1 METKKILVRGVNWI
15 GDAVMTLPAI
25 TAIRKFYPDAR
36 ISLLVK
42 SSVAPLFENSPDIDE
57 VLLYEERH
65 SGIIGKLH
73 LANVL
78 RKKRFARAI
87 LLQNAF
93 DAAFIAFLARI
104 PERVGYDRD
113 SRKLLLTKPV
123 EYKNQDREVHHIN
136 YYLNLLKAAG
146 IGAEYSRPWLRITL
160 DERLAARVRLSELKR
175 PVLGINPG
183 ATFGSSK
190 RWLPARFAEVAG
202 WFIKETKGSVVIFG
216 GNNEVQIA
224 EEIYKQVPMNKLLLA
239 GKTSLRELI
248 SLITECD
255 VFVTNDSGPMH
266 IAYAAGTPLVA
277 IFGSTSAE
285 LTGPVGDGCAVVK
298 ADLDCSPCFERT
310 CDKDYI
316 RCMFAVTSEDVYSCV
331 RKLLPVKRAVFFDRD
346 GTLCKDANYLDKWEN
361 FELLPGVERLK
372 TLKEEGFEL
381 IGVSNQSGI
390 AKGLIKEDF
399 VKEVNRLFIDTY
411 GFTDFFYCPHNPSD
425 KCPCRKPEPKMLCKA
440 RAAYGIDLKRSFV
453 VGDKDVDMLLAKA
466 AGARGILVRTGQ
478 QNESAHSD
486 AIVDD
491 LDSAIKYILKWK
503 E

>member
-1 METKKILVRGVNWI
+1 MEMEKILIRGVNWI

-25 TAIRKFYPDAR
+25 AAIRKFYPHAQ

-42 SSVAPLFENSPDIDE
+42 PSVAPLFENSPDINE
-57 VLLYEERH
+57 VILYDERH
-65 SGIIGKLH
+65 GGIIGKLR
-73 LANVL
+73 LANML
-78 RKKRFARAI
+78 RKKRFTRAI

-93 DAAFIAFLARI
+93 DAALIAFLARI
-104 PERVGYDRD
+104 PERIGFDRD
-113 SRKLLLTKPV
+113 GRKFLLTKPV
-123 EYKNQDREVHHIN
+123 AYKKQDREVHHIK
-136 YYLNLLKAAG
+136 YYLDLLKAAG
-146 IGAEYSRPWLRITL
+146 IMAEYSRPWLRITL
-160 DERLAARVRLSELKR
+160 AERLASRKRLSELKR

-183 ATFGSSK
+183 AAFGSSK
-190 RWLPARFAEVAG
+190 RWLPERFAEVAG

-216 GNNEVQIA
+216 GKNEVPIA
-224 EEIYKQVPMNKLLLA
+224 EEIYKHVPMNKLLLA

-255 VFVTNDSGPMH
+255 VLITNDSGPMH
-266 IAYAAGTPLVA
+266 IGYATGTPLVA

-298 ADLDCSPCFERT
+298 AELECSPCFERT

-316 RCMFAVTSEDVYSCV
+316 RCMFAVTSEDVYADV
-331 RKLLPVKRAVFFDRD
+331 NKLLPSKRAVFFDRD
-346 GTLCKDANYLDKWEN
+346 GTLCRDANYLHKWED

-390 AKGLIKEDF
+390 AKGLIEEDF
-399 VKEVNRLFIDTY
+399 VKELNRLFIDAY
-411 GFTDFFYCPHNPSD
+411 GFTDFFYCPHDPSAN
-425 KCPCRKPEPKMLCKA
+425 CPCRKPEPEMLYKA

-453 VGDKDVDMLLAKA
+453 VGDKDADMLLAKA

>member
-1 METKKILVRGVNWI
+1 
-15 GDAVMTLPAI
+15 
-25 TAIRKFYPDAR
+25 
-36 ISLLVK
+36 
-42 SSVAPLFENSPDIDE
+42 
-57 VLLYEERH
+57 
-65 SGIIGKLH
+65 
-73 LANVL
+73 
-78 RKKRFARAI
+78 
-87 LLQNAF
+87 
-93 DAAFIAFLARI
+93 
-104 PERVGYDRD
+104 
-113 SRKLLLTKPV
+113 
-123 EYKNQDREVHHIN
+123 
-136 YYLNLLKAAG
+136 
-146 IGAEYSRPWLRITL
+146 
-160 DERLAARVRLSELKR
+160 
-175 PVLGINPG
+175 
-183 ATFGSSK
+183 
-190 RWLPARFAEVAG
+190 
-202 WFIKETKGSVVIFG
+202 
-216 GNNEVQIA
+216 
-224 EEIYKQVPMNKLLLA
+224 MNKLLLA

-425 KCPCRKPEPKMLCKA
+425 NCPCRKPEPKMLCKA

-453 VGDKDVDMLLAKA
+453 VGDKDADMLLAKA

-478 QNESAHSD
+478 QNESAHAD